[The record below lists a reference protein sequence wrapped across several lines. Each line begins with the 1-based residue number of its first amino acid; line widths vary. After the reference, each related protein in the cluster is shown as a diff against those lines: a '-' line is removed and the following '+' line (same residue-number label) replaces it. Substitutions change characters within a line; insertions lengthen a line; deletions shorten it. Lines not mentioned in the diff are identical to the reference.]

1 MKNIAKRIKEIRER
15 KGISRE
21 DLADNLHLSVETLIG
36 YEEGLTKLSTDL
48 ISEFA
53 FVDEHGELFIKRLQK
68 VPNGG
73 IKILSDNPHYA
84 PLDFTQEE
92 LERCY
97 IMGKL
102 VKALPLHMIDL

>member
-53 FVDEHGELFIKRLQK
+53 FVDEHGEL
-68 VPNGG
+68 
-73 IKILSDNPHYA
+73 
-84 PLDFTQEE
+84 
-92 LERCY
+92 
-97 IMGKL
+97 
-102 VKALPLHMIDL
+102 